1 MLGGGFLGQMNDTM
15 KRNRAMIR
23 EALGRSKRPPF
34 DNEGYSNSTDRK
46 ELIDKKQLSAS
57 EREKLIEKVVT
68 NNKRELVKRLL
79 IFLISII
86 IVASI
91 RWFLKTIE

>member
-23 EALGRSKRPPF
+23 EALGRSKRPSF

-86 IVASI
+86 VVASI
-91 RWFLKTIE
+91 LWFLKTIE

>member
-23 EALGRSKRPPF
+23 EAPGRSKRPPF

-46 ELIDKKQLSAS
+46 D
-57 EREKLIEKVVT
+57 
-68 NNKRELVKRLL
+68 
-79 IFLISII
+79 
-86 IVASI
+86 
-91 RWFLKTIE
+91 